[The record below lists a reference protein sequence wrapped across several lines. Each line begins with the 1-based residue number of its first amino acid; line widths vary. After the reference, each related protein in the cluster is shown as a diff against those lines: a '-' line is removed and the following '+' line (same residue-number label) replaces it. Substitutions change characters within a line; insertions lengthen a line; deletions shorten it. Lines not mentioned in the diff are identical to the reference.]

1 MRCRHVSFTSSID
14 PLASPSERA
23 QGPSAATRD
32 AREKLLDISR
42 AIRDPHRNAPPA
54 QERCIA
60 TLHSIVSNALTRP
73 DDTKYRKIRCA
84 NKTVAAAVANCL
96 SGEEF
101 LLASGFARK
110 VDTLE
115 AYYVC
120 GVREEGGGRW
130 SVSPTTLPALR
141 ERLDIA
147 RDVLQKALASAR
159 EKTERYEREK
169 NREKNEMIDAK
180 EKAKAAI
187 AEDKERRRQAEA
199 RKRDA
204 KALAAAAETDA
215 A

>member
-1 MRCRHVSFTSSID
+1 M
-14 PLASPSERA
+14 
-23 QGPSAATRD
+23 
-32 AREKLLDISR
+32 
-42 AIRDPHRNAPPA
+42 
-54 QERCIA
+54 
-60 TLHSIVSNALTRP
+60 
-73 DDTKYRKIRCA
+73 
-84 NKTVAAAVANCL
+84 
-96 SGEEF
+96 
-101 LLASGFARK
+101 
-110 VDTLE
+110 DTLE

-130 SVSPTTLPALR
+130 SVSPTTPPALR

-187 AEDKERRRQAEA
+187 AEDKERRRKAEA